1 MGKLEN
7 KIALITGGVSGLG
20 RACAQ
25 RFIEEGA
32 SVVLADINSEKGKTA
47 EADLSSLGGD
57 VLFLEIDVTD
67 ELSQTRVFE
76 ETVSRFS
83 KLDVVV
89 AAAGISSANYVSGQ
103 VNERSEDPE
112 ANFLFN
118 KSVDHWR
125 KVLEVNLT
133 GVMLTNQLAIRSMI
147 DLDVKGSII
156 NIASIAGKRPLPGA
170 ADYCVSK
177 SGVIMLTQAV
187 SAEVCGRGIRVNAI
201 GPGFIETP
209 MTASIRQSEEGVD
222 MVMGMTPMNRFGVPE
237 EIANTALFLAS
248 DESSYFSGQ
257 TLFPNGG
264 MFIG

>member
-7 KIALITGGVSGLG
+7 RVALITGGVSGLG

-32 SVVLADINSEKGKTA
+32 SVVLADINSEKGKAA

-76 ETVSRFS
+76 EIVSRFS

-147 DLDVKGSII
+147 GRLVFGS
-156 NIASIAGKRPLPGA
+156 ASRSGHRGMLSSLGVPFFE
-170 ADYCVSK
+170 CV
-177 SGVIMLTQAV
+177 
-187 SAEVCGRGIRVNAI
+187 GRGGRLTAHGSRVAATTTIHVPARMPQSCLRARVRSEVTRHTAHARRPACSTRVFPI
-201 GPGFIETP
+201 GTSRAETRERQKEIPG
-209 MTASIRQSEEGVD
+209 
-222 MVMGMTPMNRFGVPE
+222 
-237 EIANTALFLAS
+237 
-248 DESSYFSGQ
+248 
-257 TLFPNGG
+257 
-264 MFIG
+264 